1 MPVAAEVRSK
11 FSIANAAGNIVA
23 GVVGMKLRQGF
34 VVACVAAVAYASPA
48 FAQRWGH
55 GELPR
60 QGACFYKDPNF
71 RGEYFCSEAG
81 ENITAVPKDMN
92 DEISSMR
99 VFGGAEVTLFKD
111 VRFQGRSS
119 RFEADIRNL
128 KEVGWDDLISS
139 IQVQHSPRG
148 SFGRPGGIPG
158 RPGDDADR
166 IVRRAYQEILN
177 REPDATGLRIYR
189 SHIIDDRWSE
199 AQVRDELRRS
209 PEFRDKSTMT
219 YAKAQDVVRRAYL
232 EVLKREPD
240 PASRPFVDRVLS
252 DHWSQQDVERELR
265 NSPEYRNKRR

>member
-1 MPVAAEVRSK
+1 M
-11 FSIANAAGNIVA
+11 N
-23 GVVGMKLRQGF
+23 LRQGF
-34 VVACVAAVAYASPA
+34 VVACVAAIAYASPA

-55 GELPR
+55 GDLPR

-71 RGEYFCSEAG
+71 RGEYFCTGAG
-81 ENITAVPKDMN
+81 DNITAVPEDMN

-99 VFGGAEVTLFKD
+99 VFGGAEVTLYKD

-139 IQVQHSPRG
+139 IQVQYSPRG
-148 SFGRPGGIPG
+148 SFGRPGGIP
-158 RPGDDADR
+158 RPPAEDADR
-166 IVRRAYQEILN
+166 IVRRAYQDVLN

-240 PASRPFVDRVLS
+240 PASRPFVDKVLR

>member
-1 MPVAAEVRSK
+1 MD
-11 FSIANAAGNIVA
+11 I
-23 GVVGMKLRQGF
+23 RQAF
-34 VVACVAAVAYASPA
+34 VVACVASIAHVSPA

-71 RGEYFCSEAG
+71 RGEYFCAGAG
-81 ENITAVPKDMN
+81 ENITAVPDDMN

-99 VFGGAEVTLFKD
+99 VLGGAEVTLFKD

-139 IQVQHSPRG
+139 IRVQYSPRG
-148 SFGRPGGIPG
+148 GGFGRPGSFPG
-158 RPGDDADR
+158 RSSEDPDR
-166 IVRRAYQEILN
+166 IVRRAYQDILN
-177 REPDATGLRIYR
+177 RDPDPTGLRIYR
-189 SHIIDDRWSE
+189 SHIIDEGWTE

-209 PEFRDKSTMT
+209 PEFREKSTMT

-240 PASRPFVDRVLS
+240 PASRPFVDKVFR